1 MIMKYLVEFAE
12 KALVRRIIQCEVEA
26 ESEEDAELQIKNGN
40 YSFIDSWDDDEM
52 SSEFIEIT
60 SIETSDEDD

>member
-1 MIMKYLVEFAE
+1 MKYLVEFTE
-12 KALVRRIIQCEVEA
+12 KALVRRIVQCEVEA
-26 ESEEDAELQIKNGN
+26 ESEEDAELQVKNGN

>member
-1 MIMKYLVEFAE
+1 MKYLVEFSE
-12 KALVRRIIQCEVEA
+12 KALVKRIIQCEVEA
-26 ESEEDAELQIKNGN
+26 ESEEDAELQVKNGN
-40 YSFIDSWDDDEM
+40 YGFIDSWDDDEM

>member
-1 MIMKYLVEFAE
+1 MKYLVEFEE
-12 KALVRRIIQCEVEA
+12 KALIRRTVQCEVEA
-26 ESEEDAELQIKNGN
+26 ESEEDAELQVKNGN

>member
-1 MIMKYLVEFAE
+1 MKYLVEFAE
-12 KALVRRIIQCEVEA
+12 KALVKRITQCEVEA
-26 ESEEDAELQIKNGN
+26 ESEEDVELQVKNGN

>member
-1 MIMKYLVEFAE
+1 MKYLGEFEE
-12 KALVRRIIQCEVEA
+12 KAIVKRTVQCEVEA
-26 ESEEDAELQIKNGN
+26 ESEEDAELQVKNGN

>member
-1 MIMKYLVEFAE
+1 MKYIIEFAE
-12 KALVRRIIQCEVEA
+12 KALVKRITQCEVEA
-26 ESEEDAELQIKNGN
+26 ESEEDAELQVKNGN